1 MKTSAIGGIL
11 FIAGIIIVIVSFASM
26 DTTYA
31 TFSMQKFS
39 LILVSAMFG
48 WLLMI
53 VGAVMFLH
61 GLKFKKVKT

>member
-1 MKTSAIGGIL
+1 
-11 FIAGIIIVIVSFASM
+11 M

-39 LILVSAMFG
+39 LILISAMFG

-53 VGAVMFLH
+53 VGAAMFLY
-61 GLKFKKVKT
+61 GFKPKKVKT